1 FRASARDLDRRR
13 RQEPELHRVRSS
25 RRRREHDRGA
35 AGAGRR
41 ERQAR
46 RRVAYPVPSRSR
58 PPHARRHREDPH
70 QSRLHRHRPP
80 QGPGRTAWR
89 DPRAGIGRKM
99 PKHRIALIGLGMA
112 VTPHAKSLVD
122 LKDRVEVVAA
132 FSPSETRRKAFGEKF
147 PFPLA
152 GSLDEILADQSIDC
166 VEILTPPNTH
176 LDLVRKCAAAG
187 KHILLEKPLEVSTE
201 RAVELV
207 AIARKAGV
215 TLGVMLQHRFRPAA
229 LKLRAM
235 MREGALG
242 RIVNCSTVIRL
253 WRPQSYYDVE
263 GRGTKARDGGGVLI
277 TQGIHTLDLML
288 SLAGPVAEVR
298 GYATTSSV
306 HRMETEDLVAAA
318 VRYENGAIGT
328 IDATTAAYPGFPE
341 RIEIIGE
348 KATASLAGSDLVVAH
363 HDGHVTEMKTEF
375 GAGGTGA
382 DPMAF
387 PNDWH
392 RSAIA
397 DFLDAIDEKR

>member
-1 FRASARDLDRRR
+1 M
-13 RQEPELHRVRSS
+13 S
-25 RRRREHDRGA
+25 R
-35 AGAGRR
+35 
-41 ERQAR
+41 
-46 RRVAYPVPSRSR
+46 
-58 PPHARRHREDPH
+58 
-70 QSRLHRHRPP
+70 
-80 QGPGRTAWR
+80 
-89 DPRAGIGRKM
+89 
-99 PKHRIALIGLGMA
+99 HRIAIIGLGMA
-112 VTPHAKSLVD
+112 VTPHAKSLID
-122 LKDRVEVVAA
+122 LKDRVEVVHA
-132 FSPSETRRKAFGEKF
+132 FSPSAARRNAFGEKF

-152 GSLDEILADQSIDC
+152 GSLDAILADTSVDC

-176 LDLVRKCAAAG
+176 LDLVRKCAEAG

-201 RAVELV
+201 RAIALVE
-207 AIARKAGV
+207 AARKAGV

-235 MREGALG
+235 MREGTLG
-242 RIVNCSTVIRL
+242 KIVNCSTVIRL

-318 VRYENGAIGT
+318 VKYENGPIGT
-328 IDATTAAYPGFPE
+328 IDATTAAYPGFAE

-348 KATASLAGSDLVVAH
+348 RATASLAGSDLTVAH
-363 HDGHVTEMKTEF
+363 HDGRVTEMKTEF
-375 GAGGTGA
+375 GGGGTGA

-392 RSAIA
+392 RAAIA
-397 DFLDAIDEKR
+397 DFLDALDQKREPMISGQEALKVHRLIDALLEAGASGRTVKVQRD

>member
-1 FRASARDLDRRR
+1 
-13 RQEPELHRVRSS
+13 
-25 RRRREHDRGA
+25 
-35 AGAGRR
+35 
-41 ERQAR
+41 
-46 RRVAYPVPSRSR
+46 
-58 PPHARRHREDPH
+58 
-70 QSRLHRHRPP
+70 
-80 QGPGRTAWR
+80 
-89 DPRAGIGRKM
+89 M

-122 LKDRVEVVAA
+122 LADRVEVAYA
-132 FSPSETRRKAFGEKF
+132 FSPSESRRKAFATKF
-147 PFPLA
+147 PFRLCDR
-152 GSLDEILADQSIDC
+152 LDTILADRSVDC

-176 LDLVRKCAAAG
+176 LDLVRQCAAAG

-201 RAVELV
+201 RAVALV
-207 AIARKAGV
+207 DAARNAGV

-235 MREGALG
+235 LAAGELG
-242 RIVNCSTVIRL
+242 RIVGCSTVIRL

-288 SLAGPVAEVR
+288 SLAGPIAEVT

-318 VRYENGAIGT
+318 VRYANGALGT

-348 KATASLAGSDLVVAH
+348 KATASLVGSDLSVAH
-363 HDGHVTEMKTEF
+363 HDGRVTELKTEY

-387 PNDWH
+387 PHDWH
-392 RSAIA
+392 RAVIA
-397 DFLDAIDEKR
+397 DFLDALDGNRAPTVSGAEALKVHRLIDALLEAGATGRAVRVQH